1 MDDEPSGNDG
11 FVGRSQASETSG
23 RRAAGAQATGQPPSV
38 FPPIVI
44 STQLNPHRRTS
55 SQPLVRATRRPL
67 TSIEGTGASRGSVRC
82 PAAQELQSNVPDVP
96 EPPLSHSRMSGP
108 DQWLPS
114 LRGRV
119 TVPSANAVAAAASC
133 TAVALPVG
141 SCTGAWYCT

>member
-1 MDDEPSGNDG
+1 MMRRLEGDEHLGRAKPHQTSARRSSVARSIGQQPGVIPSIRVTTQLDPYPNHENAAGCL
-11 FVGRSQASETSG
+11 SESTSG
-23 RRAAGAQATGQPPSV
+23 RIDQRD
-38 FPPIVI
+38 
-44 STQLNPHRRTS
+44 RTS
-55 SQPLVRATRRPL
+55 RGVERRP
-67 TSIEGTGASRGSVRC
+67 AV
-82 PAAQELQSNVPDVP
+82 QELQAKVPDVP

-108 DQWLPS
+108 DQRLPS